1 MKFWKE
7 KMQKSKSI
15 RTHLFQF
22 LSILILLVCL
32 FGTINY
38 VRLRINYS
46 LSSDESSE
54 ILLGNILA
62 SENQL
67 LTKSWYYSTEI
78 RVLGTNFLYS
88 LFFRLTD
95 SWHRVRLLSL
105 FSMYLLLL
113 LSYFGMSRVYRFKRY
128 FYLTAAVLFIPFSDV
143 YYHIVLKGGHYFPVI
158 ITSVQVLAF
167 AEYYLRLS
175 GRKKWL
181 FLSFNFIFSILI
193 GLTGARQ
200 LLATYIP
207 LAAAAVLAFLSC
219 KKEEYRN
226 WLVFA
231 LTVFAGSVIG
241 YEINAQILSGI
252 YFYETWDQIAFTG
265 FHSIRFDEILNGF
278 LSAFGYTTGKIFS
291 LPALLGNALCL
302 SWLSLTVFA
311 VWYAIKNKQCVSGR
325 FHRLAAFVLSLYLIF
340 ILFYLFTDAFYHYRY
355 DLPVVVFTLP
365 LTALFLD
372 EVKWKRT
379 ICSALLIILVS
390 AAVVS
395 GFLYYRSSWKID
407 KNEELR
413 KITDFLVSEGY
424 ENGYSSFWRS
434 NVVTEFSNGKIDVWD
449 IIDDSNDQ
457 AFLRVKDIDQTY
469 HWLQKVSHDTTH
481 PEGKLFLL
489 FTAGEYVNT
498 IWNFPE
504 NNGDENIIYQS
515 QDYVVLGYEDYTDMI
530 DHLYPGYDFTFGENQ
545 WLENGQDV
553 DGHRELYVGGVSFG
567 PYQTFW
573 PGNHDVVIRGENL
586 QHAQAFCVSNN
597 GTELI
602 ELLPEYQSSTELR
615 YTFVLDKKTELLE
628 TVVRNMSDDPDPA
641 VILDEIQIRRK

>member
-1 MKFWKE
+1 ME
-7 KMQKSKSI
+7 KSKSI

-22 LSILILLVCL
+22 LSVLIFLVCL
-32 FGTINY
+32 LGTINY

-67 LTKSWYYSTEI
+67 VTKSWYYSTEI
-78 RVLGTNFLYS
+78 RVLGTNILYS
-88 LFFRLTD
+88 FFFHLTD

-128 FYLTAAVLFIPFSDV
+128 FYLTAAVLFLPFSDV

-175 GRKKWL
+175 GMKKRL
-181 FLSFNFIFSILI
+181 FLGFNFIFSILI
-193 GLTGARQ
+193 GLTGGRQ

-207 LAAAAVLAFLSC
+207 LAAAAVFTFLSS
-219 KKEEYRN
+219 KKEESQN

-231 LTVFAGSVIG
+231 LTDFAGSVIG

-252 YFYETWDQIAFTG
+252 YFYDTWDKVAFTG
-265 FHSIRFDEILNGF
+265 FNSIRFDEILNGF
-278 LSAFGYTTGKIFS
+278 LSAFGYTAGKIFS
-291 LPALLGNALCL
+291 LPVLLGNTLCL

-311 VWYAIKNKQCVSGR
+311 VWYAMRNKQRVSGR
-325 FHRLAAFVLSLYLIF
+325 FYRLAAFVLALYLIF
-340 ILFYLFTDAFYHYRY
+340 ILFYLFTDAFYHCRY
-355 DLPVVVFTLP
+355 DLPVIIFTMP
-365 LTALFLD
+365 LLALFLD

-379 ICSALLIILVS
+379 ICSGLLITLVS
-390 AAVVS
+390 AAVLS
-395 GFLYYRSSWKID
+395 GALYYKSSWNLD

-413 KITDFLVSEGY
+413 KITNFLVSEGY

-434 NVVTEFSNGKIDVWD
+434 NIVTEFSNGKIDVWD
-449 IIDDSNDQ
+449 LIDDSNDQ

-481 PEGKLFLL
+481 PAGKLFLL
-489 FTAGEYVNT
+489 FTAGEYKNT

-515 QDYVVLGYEDYTDMI
+515 QDYVVLGYENYTDMI

-545 WLENGQDV
+545 WLNNGQDV

-573 PGNHDVVIRGENL
+573 PGNHEVVIRGDNL
-586 QHAQAFCVSNN
+586 QHAQAFCVSDS
-597 GTELI
+597 GAEII
-602 ELLPEYQSSTELR
+602 ELLPEHQSSTELR
-615 YTFVLDKKTELLE
+615 YTFVLEKKTELLE
-628 TVVRNMSDDPDPA
+628 TIVRNMSDDPDST
-641 VILDEIQIRRK
+641 VILEEIQIRRK